1 MRRRF
6 LLEDV
11 WDRLDVDRAE
21 GVDFA
26 AHDELMVTYR
36 RAIFSR
42 VVVALSQ
49 IGLLTERVRD
59 GLAKLDLLDFAGGRR
74 LAADAAAAGAR
85 R

>member
-1 MRRRF
+1 
-6 LLEDV
+6 
-11 WDRLDVDRAE
+11 
-21 GVDFA
+21 
-26 AHDELMVTYR
+26 
-36 RAIFSR
+36 

-74 LAADAAAAGAR
+74 LAADAAAGAR